1 MMADALLITVLGFV
15 LISVL
20 GIVLSRR
27 MAMAAFSLFAFT
39 LGLAFVYA
47 ILGMSM
53 AFAAQLILYVGG
65 VMVLILFALFLYGD
79 PASAAPWVDFRT
91 NFLKAVVLGFVLLI
105 TGFSLP
111 WKQLST
117 WILKQ
122 QDQSK
127 IVTDSGISET
137 GALLATTYILE
148 FEVLGLLLL
157 ASLIVAG
164 WFVYTQ
170 NQELKP

>member
-1 MMADALLITVLGFV
+1 MMADALLSTILGFV

-20 GIVLSRR
+20 GIVLARR
-27 MAMAAFSLFAFT
+27 IAMAAFSLFAFT
-39 LGLAFVYA
+39 LGLALVYA

-65 VMVLILFALFLYGD
+65 VMVFVLFALFLYGD
-79 PASAAPWVDFRT
+79 PATAAPWVSFRT
-91 NFLKAVVLGFVLLI
+91 NFLNAAVLGIILLI

-122 QDQSK
+122 QDQTK

-137 GALLATTYILE
+137 GTLLATTYILE

-164 WFVYTQ
+164 WFVHAQ
-170 NQELKP
+170 NQEIKP